1 MEQVTPTRME
11 LIKKNGQIKLAEQ
24 GRDLLREKMDA
35 LIREF
40 FNIMGS
46 VSKSREELETAAIA
60 AQRSLYV
67 AEAVDDLVA
76 LKSASF
82 ATRRGVSLEIRGKNI
97 MGVPVPLIER
107 KTVTK
112 NVLERGYSMIG
123 TSGRIDEA
131 AEQYEMELDLIIG
144 LAETETSLR
153 RLGDEI
159 QMNRRRVNALEQVL
173 IPELKRQAR
182 YIKISL
188 EEREREDLYRLKK
201 VKKILERR
209 RKARRTNSQVL
220 RSASRSANQLDD
232 VRALLKRF

>member
-1 MEQVTPTRME
+1 MEQVNPTRME
-11 LIKKNGQIKLAEQ
+11 LIKKRAQIKLAEQ

-35 LIREF
+35 LIQEF
-40 FNIMGS
+40 FHIMVS
-46 VSKSREELETAAIA
+46 VSKSREELEAAA
-60 AQRSLYV
+60 VDAQRSLCV
-67 AEAVDDLVA
+67 AEAVDDLTA

-82 ATRRGVSLEIRGKNI
+82 ATKRFLTLEIGGKNI
-97 MGVPVPLIER
+97 MGVPVPLVER

-112 NVLERGYSMIG
+112 SVLERGYSMIG

-131 AEQYEMELDLIIG
+131 AERYEAELDLIIG

-173 IPELKRQAR
+173 IPELKRQAK
-182 YIKISL
+182 YIKISIG
-188 EEREREDLYRLKK
+188 EREREDLYRLKK

-209 RKARRTNSQVL
+209 RKATKKKQL
-220 RSASRSANQLDD
+220 AASMGA
-232 VRALLKRF
+232 A

>member
-1 MEQVTPTRME
+1 ME
-11 LIKKNGQIKLAEQ
+11 LIKKRAQIKLAEQ

-35 LIREF
+35 LIQEF
-40 FNIMGS
+40 FHIMVS
-46 VSKSREELETAAIA
+46 VSRSREELEIAAEA
-60 AQRSLYV
+60 AQRSLCV

-82 ATRRGVSLEIRGKNI
+82 ATKRALSVDIRGKNI
-97 MGVPVPLIER
+97 MGVPVPLVER
-107 KTVTK
+107 KSVAQS
-112 NVLERGYSMIG
+112 VLERGYSMIG

-131 AEQYEMELDLIIG
+131 AERYEVELDLIIV

-173 IPELKRQAR
+173 IPELKRQMK
-182 YIKISL
+182 YIKLSI

-201 VKKILERR
+201 VKSILERR
-209 RKARRTNSQVL
+209 RNATKKKQPA
-220 RSASRSANQLDD
+220 ASIGA
-232 VRALLKRF
+232 A